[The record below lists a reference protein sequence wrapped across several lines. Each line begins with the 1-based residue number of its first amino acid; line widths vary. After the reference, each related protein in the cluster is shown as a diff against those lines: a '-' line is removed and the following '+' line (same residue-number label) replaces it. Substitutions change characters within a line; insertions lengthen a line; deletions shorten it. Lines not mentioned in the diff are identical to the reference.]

1 MEAGG
6 HRVLSVERW
15 RQYIVYFYPGV
26 RLSRSKE
33 DVCDAC
39 MRIELQLCDESLTP
53 EARAALELQK
63 RTHLEASKGWRRAMG
78 DFVKQFVSREAPAQ
92 ILPALIVEE
101 ELLVAA
107 MDALVID
114 EPPILQVT
122 AEDFGGSLTM
132 PHYGFR
138 RRLRGLL

>member
-1 MEAGG
+1 
-6 HRVLSVERW
+6 
-15 RQYIVYFYPGV
+15 
-26 RLSRSKE
+26 
-33 DVCDAC
+33 

-63 RTHLEASKGWRRAMG
+63 MTHLEASKGQHRAMG

-114 EPPILQVT
+114 EPPI
-122 AEDFGGSLTM
+122 
-132 PHYGFR
+132 
-138 RRLRGLL
+138 

>member
-1 MEAGG
+1 
-6 HRVLSVERW
+6 
-15 RQYIVYFYPGV
+15 
-26 RLSRSKE
+26 
-33 DVCDAC
+33 
-39 MRIELQLCDESLTP
+39 
-53 EARAALELQK
+53 
-63 RTHLEASKGWRRAMG
+63 MG

-101 ELLVAA
+101 ELLVAV

-114 EPPILQVT
+114 EPPIVQVT

-132 PHYGFR
+132 PHYGYR